1 MDAAE
6 GRFLRSRTW
15 RCGYASI
22 VAAVAVAVVAR
33 DLDVQMQ
40 GLVVGRCCAVLAE
53 LAGQSMGEGYG
64 RLTILYDT
72 VSFQDR
78 RTTGK
83 AIRML
88 GSFVSASLDRA

>member
-1 MDAAE
+1 M
-6 GRFLRSRTW
+6 
-15 RCGYASI
+15 
-22 VAAVAVAVVAR
+22 AVVAQ
-33 DLDVQMQ
+33 DPDVQMQ
-40 GLVVGRCCAVLAE
+40 GLVVGRCYAVLAE
-53 LAGQSMGEGYG
+53 LAGQSMGKGYG

-88 GSFVSASLDRA
+88 GSFISASLDRASSDPYKYGSR